1 MVSSSFAG
9 RLADRRSFPTVAR
22 TSITVM
28 VAGMALRL
36 SHTLALF
43 AVGFGLFTA
52 AFFAAHSVI
61 SSWLSQ
67 LAGAAPFHRRS
78 PLRDRL
84 LHRLQRRRQPDRRRV
99 PGNWLDRHC
108 HRHHAL
114 SIAALAAAATT

>member
-1 MVSSSFAG
+1 MVSSPFAG

-28 VAGMALRL
+28 VAGMALTL

-52 AFFAAHSVI
+52 AFFAAHLVI

-67 LAGAAPFHRRS
+67 LAGQLRSTAAALYLTGYYIGS
-78 PLRDRL
+78 SVAGSLIGVAY
-84 LHRLQRRRQPDRRRV
+84 QATGWIGTV
-99 PGNWLDRHC
+99 TAIT
-108 HRHHAL
+108 AL